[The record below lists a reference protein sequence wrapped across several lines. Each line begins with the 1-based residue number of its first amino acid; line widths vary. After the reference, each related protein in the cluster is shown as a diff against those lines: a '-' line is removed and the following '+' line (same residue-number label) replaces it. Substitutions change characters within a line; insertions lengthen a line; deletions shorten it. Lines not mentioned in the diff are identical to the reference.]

1 MQNTIKNNDTSFATL
16 PKQVSSLDHINTFQS
31 EVHISN
37 FEINNSSILKGSL
50 ISNYQ
55 MIKNIKI
62 LTYKTILSE

>member
-16 PKQVSSLDHINTFQS
+16 PKQVSSLGHINTFHS

-37 FEINNSSILKGSL
+37 FEINNSSILKGLL

-55 MIKNIKI
+55 MIKTIKI
-62 LTYKTILSE
+62 LTYKNILSE